1 MDSRRFDALAKHLA
15 RVPQSRRAAVRR
27 VGLAGLGAAA
37 GGLLGRERG
46 QAQDAT
52 PAAATPAAPGETTE
66 FLYIQSHNAGTMRP
80 KEGEAGVYELVLTGG
95 TGHTTYFA
103 DRPQRQTGIAPTERV
118 LTAIG
123 IGGDN
128 PPNAGLVAQTDDGE
142 RVVIVE
148 LLAADFDEPTET
160 VTYDVRVL
168 AEYDEAGL
176 AHLADKQS
184 DEEPPA
190 SFGAS
195 SLFIDGGGCPYPI
208 CGGICCDASQG
219 MVCQGGGAYCTS
231 IYQSGVCQGGN
242 ACRQGSQTACNA
254 TGNCH
259 CGTDIEGGGVC
270 LVADSNLC
278 GRSTCSTSSDCAYGK
293 MCVNAPCCGPTG
305 SQVCMPLCQD

>member
-1 MDSRRFDALAKHLA
+1 MDPRRFDALAKTLA
-15 RVPQSRRAAVRR
+15 RSPQSRRAALRR
-27 VGLAGLGAAA
+27 LGGGALAAAMGTVGL
-37 GGLLGRERG
+37 GRAR
-46 QAQDAT
+46 AQDAT
-52 PAAATPAAPGETTE
+52 PAAGPAVE
-66 FLYIQSHNAGTMRP
+66 FLYVQSFAGGTFLP
-80 KEGEAGVYELVLTGG
+80 KPGEAGVYELTLTGG
-95 TGHTTYFA
+95 TGHTVYFA
-103 DRPQRQTGIAPTERV
+103 DRPERQVGIAPTERV
-118 LTAIG
+118 LGAIG
-123 IGGDN
+123 FDPAN
-128 PPNAGLVAQTDDGE
+128 PPNAALVVQTADGE
-142 RVVIVE
+142 DVVIVE
-148 LLAADFDEPTET
+148 LLNPRLDEAAGTL
-160 VTYDVRVL
+160 TYDARVL
-168 AEYDEAGL
+168 ANYEGEAL
-176 AHLADKQS
+176 QHLAARQVD
-184 DEEPPA
+184 PA
-190 SFGAS
+190 LHESFGQA